1 MAQCGAH
8 MVYPDAP
15 CRRVS
20 LPLGRSVT
28 CRAHIPCS
36 GLLLECG
43 PLILTTEELRLTGD
57 PSIQHHYIKQY
68 YSLLILQRYQGFLP
82 IFLSLDISF
91 RTRLMAVYGFLVQPS
106 YLATR
111 LPGYLKATAGHGA
124 KIPIWGYME
133 SSPRYR
139 RRLVHT
145 KLSSCQLVGCWTT
158 FPNIN
163 LIHFLIYW
171 RDNFLLLNLIKLKQ
185 QAHLNSLVCNSPEL
199 EDVSLFGQSYLNS
212 YSPRSILLVGAF

>member
-1 MAQCGAH
+1 MASWSSQ
-8 MVYPDAP
+8 
-15 CRRVS
+15 
-20 LPLGRSVT
+20 
-28 CRAHIPCS
+28 
-36 GLLLECG
+36 
-43 PLILTTEELRLTGD
+43 
-57 PSIQHHYIKQY
+57 
-68 YSLLILQRYQGFLP
+68 
-82 IFLSLDISF
+82 
-91 RTRLMAVYGFLVQPS
+91 
-106 YLATR
+106 ATW
-111 LPGYLKATAGHGA
+111 LPGYLKAAAGHGT

-158 FPNIN
+158 FSNIN

-171 RDNFLLLNLIKLKQ
+171 RDNFLLLNLIKLKR

-199 EDVSLFGQSYLNS
+199 EDVSLFDQSYLNS